1 MALHKTRAV
10 VIGRRAFGESD
21 RLVDFYTREYGKV
34 RGIARA
40 ARRPRSRFGSA
51 LELFTL
57 GEMVFFDS
65 GRSELVQVDHF
76 DIVRP
81 FVRVREH
88 LERLGQGAW
97 AVEMVARLSA
107 DRDPHPALFALLVR
121 ALAALELTRR
131 PARVSVCFGLRAVD
145 LLGHRP
151 RLDRC
156 VACGRP
162 APFPD
167 AALDVTAGGLV
178 CAGCRPGAD
187 AMPLSGGAPG
197 HPDAAPRALLG
208 GSAPAQPGRGARR
221 GAGRGPGGPGGAA
234 HGPLSAVLALPR
246 PDAPL
251 AVAGVRAHAAAPVIA
266 LPLLAG
272 ERAG

>member
-21 RLVDFYTREYGKV
+21 RLVDFYTRDYGKM
-34 RGIARA
+34 RGIARS

-57 GEMVFFDS
+57 GDMVFFDS

-81 FVRVREH
+81 FVGVREN

-97 AVEMVARLSA
+97 TIEVVARLSA
-107 DRDPHPALFALLVR
+107 DRDPHPPLFALLVR
-121 ALAALELTRR
+121 ALAAMEAARR
-131 PARVSVCFGLRAVD
+131 PARVAVCFGLRAVD

-156 VACGRP
+156 VSCGRP
-162 APFPD
+162 HPFPD
-167 AALDVTAGGLV
+167 AALDMTAGGLV
-178 CAGCRPGAD
+178 CPACRPGAD
-187 AMPLSGGAPG
+187 AIALSGGLVG
-197 HPDAAPRALLG
+197 TLKRLRALSWEEALRLNLAAELDTELAAVVEG
-208 GSAPAQPGRGARR
+208 LLARLMGRY
-221 GAGRGPGGPGGAA
+221 
-234 HGPLSAVLALPR
+234 PLSSRFLSQTRRFLSMVSEPSPPR
-246 PDAPL
+246 
-251 AVAGVRAHAAAPVIA
+251 
-266 LPLLAG
+266 
-272 ERAG
+272 

>member
-81 FVRVREH
+81 FVKVREH

-121 ALAALELTRR
+121 ALAALEVSRR

-187 AMPLSGGAPG
+187 AIPLSGGL
-197 HPDAAPRALLG
+197 RALSWEEALRLNLAAELDAELAAVLEG
-208 GSAPAQPGRGARR
+208 LVARLMGRY
-221 GAGRGPGGPGGAA
+221 
-234 HGPLSAVLALPR
+234 PLSSRFLVQTRRSLSMVSEPAPPR
-246 PDAPL
+246 P
-251 AVAGVRAHAAAPVIA
+251 
-266 LPLLAG
+266 
-272 ERAG
+272 

>member
-21 RLVDFYTREYGKV
+21 RLVDFYTRDYGKV
-34 RGIARA
+34 RGIARS

-57 GEMVFFDS
+57 GEMVFFDT

-81 FVRVREH
+81 FVGVREH

-97 AVEMVARLSA
+97 AVEVVARLCA

-121 ALAALELTRR
+121 ALTALETARR
-131 PARVSVCFGLRAVD
+131 PERVAVCFGLRAVD

-151 RLDRC
+151 RIDRC
-156 VACGRP
+156 VSCGREF
-162 APFPD
+162 PFPD
-167 AALDVTAGGLV
+167 PALDMTAGGLV
-178 CAGCRPGAD
+178 CGGCRPGAD
-187 AMPLSGGAPG
+187 AVPLSGGLVGTLKRLRALSWDEALRLG
-197 HPDAAPRALLG
+197 LAAPLDTELGAVLEGLLARLMGRYPLSSRFLVQTRRAL
-208 GSAPAQPGRGARR
+208 SMVAEPQ
-221 GAGRGPGGPGGAA
+221 
-234 HGPLSAVLALPR
+234 PR
-246 PDAPL
+246 P
-251 AVAGVRAHAAAPVIA
+251 
-266 LPLLAG
+266 LPPP
-272 ERAG
+272 R

>member
-1 MALHKTRAV
+1 MALCKTRAV
-10 VIGRRAFGESD
+10 VIGRRPFGESG
-21 RLVDFYTREYGKV
+21 RLVDFYTRDYGKV
-34 RGIARA
+34 RGIARS

-57 GEMVFFDS
+57 GEMVFFDT

-97 AVEMVARLSA
+97 AVEVIARLSA
-107 DRDPHPALFALLVR
+107 DRDPHPALFGLLLR
-121 ALAALELTRR
+121 ALAALEVAPRPTR
-131 PARVSVCFGLRAVD
+131 VTVCFGLRAVD

-156 VACGRP
+156 VSCGRP

-167 AALDVTAGGLV
+167 AALDVAAGGLV

-187 AMPLSGGAPG
+187 AIPLSGGLVGTLTRLRSLSWDEALRLKLAAEL
-197 HPDAAPRALLG
+197 DAELSVVLEGLVARLMGRYPLSSRFV
-208 GSAPAQPGRGARR
+208 AQTRR
-221 GAGRGPGGPGGAA
+221 G
-234 HGPLSAVLALPR
+234 LSMVSEP
-246 PDAPL
+246 
-251 AVAGVRAHAAAPVIA
+251 
-266 LPLLAG
+266 
-272 ERAG
+272 

>member
-81 FVRVREH
+81 FVRVREN

-121 ALAALELTRR
+121 ALTALEMTRR

-151 RLDRC
+151 RIDRC

-187 AMPLSGGAPG
+187 AMPLSG
-197 HPDAAPRALLG
+197 ALLG
-208 GSAPAQPGRGARR
+208 TLTRLRALSWEEALRLNLAADLDAELIAVLEGLVARLMGRY
-221 GAGRGPGGPGGAA
+221 
-234 HGPLSAVLALPR
+234 PLSSRFLAQTRRSLSMVSEPIPPR
-246 PDAPL
+246 P
-251 AVAGVRAHAAAPVIA
+251 
-266 LPLLAG
+266 
-272 ERAG
+272 

>member
-76 DIVRP
+76 DIVRS
-81 FVRVREH
+81 FVGVREH

-97 AVEMVARLSA
+97 AVEVVARMTA
-107 DRDPHPALFALLVR
+107 DRDPQPALFGLLVR
-121 ALAALELTRR
+121 TLATMERTAR
-131 PARVSVCFGLRAVD
+131 PARAAVCFGLRAVD

-151 RLDRC
+151 RIDRC
-156 VACGRP
+156 MSCGRLH
-162 APFPD
+162 PFEDP
-167 AALDVTAGGLV
+167 ALDVTAGGLV
-178 CAGCRPGAD
+178 CSACRPSAD
-187 AMPLSGGAPG
+187 AIPLSGALVGTLKRL
-197 HPDAAPRALLG
+197 RALSWEEALRLNLAADLDAELG
-208 GSAPAQPGRGARR
+208 VVLEGLLARLMGRY
-221 GAGRGPGGPGGAA
+221 
-234 HGPLSAVLALPR
+234 PLSSRFLTQTRRFHLAMSP
-246 PDAPL
+246 PD
-251 AVAGVRAHAAAPVIA
+251 R
-266 LPLLAG
+266 
-272 ERAG
+272 

>member
-21 RLVDFYTREYGKV
+21 RLVDFYTRDYGKV

-40 ARRPRSRFGSA
+40 ARRTRSRFGSA

-57 GEMVFFDS
+57 GEMVFFDT

-81 FVRVREH
+81 FVGVREH

-97 AVEMVARLSA
+97 AVEVVARLSA

-121 ALAALELTRR
+121 ALTALETARR
-131 PARVSVCFGLRAVD
+131 PARVAVCFGLRAVD

-156 VACGRP
+156 VSCGRLH
-162 APFPD
+162 PFPD
-167 AALDVTAGGLV
+167 AVLDMTAGGLV
-178 CAGCRPGAD
+178 CTSCRPGAD
-187 AMPLSGGAPG
+187 AMSLSGGLVGTLKRLRTLSWDEALRLPLG
-197 HPDAAPRALLG
+197 AELDAELAAVLEGVIARLM
-208 GSAPAQPGRGARR
+208 GRY
-221 GAGRGPGGPGGAA
+221 
-234 HGPLSAVLALPR
+234 PLSSRFLTQTR
-246 PDAPL
+246 RFHSM
-251 AVAGVRAHAAAPVIA
+251 VAEPTPPSATK
-266 LPLLAG
+266 
-272 ERAG
+272 

>member
-1 MALHKTRAV
+1 MGLHKTRAV
-10 VIGRRAFGESD
+10 VIGRRAFGESG
-21 RLVDFYTREYGKV
+21 RLVDFYTRDHGKV
-34 RGIARA
+34 RGIARS

-57 GEMVFFDS
+57 GELVFFDG

-81 FVRVREH
+81 FAGVGRD

-97 AVEMVARLSA
+97 AVELVTRLSA

-121 ALAALELTRR
+121 ALAALETARR
-131 PARVSVCFGLRAVD
+131 PARVSACFALRAVD

-162 APFPD
+162 APFPG
-167 AALDVTAGGLV
+167 AALDVAAGGLV
-178 CAGCRPGAD
+178 CGGCRVPGD
-187 AMPLSGGAPG
+187 ALPISGGLLGTLTRLRALSWEEALRLNLTPTLDAELAAALEGLVARLMGRYPLASRFLGQTRRPLSRVSEP
-197 HPDAAPRALLG
+197 
-208 GSAPAQPGRGARR
+208 
-221 GAGRGPGGPGGAA
+221 
-234 HGPLSAVLALPR
+234 
-246 PDAPL
+246 
-251 AVAGVRAHAAAPVIA
+251 
-266 LPLLAG
+266 
-272 ERAG
+272 

>member
-34 RGIARA
+34 RGIARS

-81 FVRVREH
+81 FVKVREH

-97 AVEMVARLSA
+97 AVEVVARLSA

-121 ALAALELTRR
+121 TLTAMEATPR
-131 PARVSVCFGLRAVD
+131 PSRVAVCFGLRAVD
-145 LLGHRP
+145 LVGHRP

-156 VACGRP
+156 VACGRLH
-162 APFPD
+162 PFPD
-167 AALDVTAGGLV
+167 AVLDMTAGGLV
-178 CAGCRPGAD
+178 CTACLTGAD
-187 AMPLSGGAPG
+187 AIPLSGGLVG
-197 HPDAAPRALLG
+197 TLKRLRALSWEEALRLNLTAELDG
-208 GSAPAQPGRGARR
+208 E
-221 GAGRGPGGPGGAA
+221 
-234 HGPLSAVLALPR
+234 LSAVPE
-246 PDAPL
+246 
-251 AVAGVRAHAAAPVIA
+251 G
-266 LPLLAG
+266 LLARLMG
-272 ERAG
+272 RYP

>member
-21 RLVDFYTREYGKV
+21 RLVDFYTREHGKV
-34 RGIARA
+34 RGIARS

-57 GEMVFFDS
+57 GEMVFFDT

-81 FVRVREH
+81 FVGVREH

-97 AVEMVARLSA
+97 AVELISRLSA
-107 DRDPHPALFALLVR
+107 DRDPHPALFGLLVR
-121 ALAALELTRR
+121 ALAALETARR
-131 PARVSVCFGLRAVD
+131 PARVTVCFALRAVD

-156 VACGRP
+156 VSCGRP
-162 APFPD
+162 APFPG
-167 AALDVTAGGLV
+167 AALDVTAGGIV
-178 CAGCRPGAD
+178 CSGCRPGPD
-187 AMPLSGGAPG
+187 AIPLSGGLLG
-197 HPDAAPRALLG
+197 TLTRLRALSWEEALRLDLAAG
-208 GSAPAQPGRGARR
+208 LDAQ
-221 GAGRGPGGPGGAA
+221 
-234 HGPLSAVLALPR
+234 LSAVLEGLVARLMGRYPLSSRFLAQTRRALPR
-246 PDAPL
+246 VAEPAP
-251 AVAGVRAHAAAPVIA
+251 P
-266 LPLLAG
+266 P
-272 ERAG
+272 